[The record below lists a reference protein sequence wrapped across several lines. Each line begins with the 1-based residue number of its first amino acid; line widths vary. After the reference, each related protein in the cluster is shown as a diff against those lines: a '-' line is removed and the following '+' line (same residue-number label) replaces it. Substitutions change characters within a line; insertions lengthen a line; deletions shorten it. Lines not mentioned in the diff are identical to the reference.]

1 MNEAQKLLVRIGGVA
16 ELVAGHM
23 QHYWAD
29 ISTAAKPKRQRAG
42 QIGKGRFGLNVMASF
57 DAKRGDLQERQ
68 ATHTAYLA
76 KQEAK
81 REERLRLKILTKERT

>member
-42 QIGKGRFGLNVMASF
+42 QIGKGRFECDGFV
-57 DAKRGDLQERQ
+57 RC
-68 ATHTAYLA
+68 
-76 KQEAK
+76 
-81 REERLRLKILTKERT
+81 